1 MSIIKGSKHNLT
13 IVHSAGAGVVG
24 EMVRLGFDP
33 LIIDINK
40 VCQMQNNL
48 RQFGRTVVIFIYF
61 S

>member
-1 MSIIKGSKHNLT
+1 MP
-13 IVHSAGAGVVG
+13 HSAGTGVVG

-40 VCQMQNNL
+40 VCQMQHNL